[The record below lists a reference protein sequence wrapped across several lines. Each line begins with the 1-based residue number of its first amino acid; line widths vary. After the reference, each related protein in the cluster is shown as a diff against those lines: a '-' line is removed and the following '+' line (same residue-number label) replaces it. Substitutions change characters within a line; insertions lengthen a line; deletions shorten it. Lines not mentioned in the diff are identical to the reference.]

1 MLQAALSHQKI
12 AKQYRVTAKITL
24 ANAQYSVI
32 LIVSVKEVT
41 ATDTL
46 NVAVVDRSENL
57 LLRVDRYV
65 FDFLLGERLDEPPE
79 VCVDGL
85 LILDWISDTFNCTC
99 HYSDLY
105 LFCSVDLLQ
114 LVDLALNLS
123 LILVHL
129 KVLKDP
135 FQVSLGLKGGL

>member
-1 MLQAALSHQKI
+1 MFQAALSHQKI

-32 LIVSVKEVT
+32 LIVSVKEVA
-41 ATDTL
+41 ATNTL
-46 NVAVVDRSENL
+46 NIAVVDRSEGL

-65 FDFLLGERLDEPPE
+65 FDFLLGERLDEPSE
-79 VCVDGL
+79 VRIDGL
-85 LILDWISDTFNCTC
+85 LILDWISDTFYCTG
-99 HYSDLY
+99 HYGDLD
-105 LFCSVDLLQ
+105 LFRSIDLLQ
-114 LVDLALNLS
+114 LFNLALNFG

-135 FQVSLGLKGGL
+135 FHVLLRLEGGL